1 MARWQLKQAH
11 YLNVPGT
18 EWEYKEQNRETGR
31 QARKVYHVPLFL
43 NPDDPAD
50 HNYRQ
55 DEMIVVCH
63 EGEGMPKDL
72 VFVGPPT
79 PDMEPLD
86 EEAEAITEAERPNWI
101 HPIESL
107 PGQGYGD
114 ALLADFQKQL
124 ASAIAGAQAAAPA
137 NAVSVAGISAEAFAK
152 LQEQVAAL
160 AKQNEDLTAKL
171 AEKRRA

>member
-11 YLNVPGT
+11 YLKVPGT
-18 EWEYKEQNRETGR
+18 EWEYKEQNRDTGR
-31 QARKVYHVPLFL
+31 QARKVYEVPLYL
-43 NPDDPAD
+43 NPDDPSD

-63 EGEGMPKDL
+63 EGKGLPRDI
-72 VFVGPPT
+72 VFEGPPT

-86 EEAEAITEAERPNWI
+86 DEAQEISEAERPKWI

-114 ALLADFQKQL
+114 ALLAGFQKQL
-124 ASAIAGAQAAAPA
+124 AEVIAGARAAAPVPS
-137 NAVSVAGISAEAFAK
+137 VSVAGISAEAFEA
-152 LQEQVAAL
+152 LQKQVAAL
-160 AKQNEDLTAKL
+160 AAQNEDLTAKL